1 MNQLTLQWVEAGHV
15 KTYTIADQQ
24 QASKPSGGIRVGRD
38 PVRCDLVLTHPTV
51 SGLHV
56 EIFYDPQRGGFYL
69 RNLRD
74 SNPPVVDRHRLTEGD
89 VALRKGTSI
98 YLGQVE
104 LQVVAIA
111 TTVANTVVVP
121 PPVATTAPVQPT
133 EHPAA
138 SQANSAYGLKCPRCH
153 QVSPYERL
161 SLGCPW
167 CGTSLAA
174 AVSVLMVP
182 GEK

>member
-1 MNQLTLQWVEAGHV
+1 
-15 KTYTIADQQ
+15 
-24 QASKPSGGIRVGRD
+24 
-38 PVRCDLVLTHPTV
+38 VLSHPTV

-56 EIFYDPQRGGFYL
+56 EIFYDPQRNGFYL

-74 SNPPVVDRHRLTEGD
+74 SNPPVVDRQKLTQGD
-89 VALRKGTSI
+89 VALRQGMSI

-111 TTVANTVVVP
+111 PSVANTVLVP
-121 PPVATTAPVQPT
+121 PIVTTTEPVPPTARPT
-133 EHPAA
+133 G
-138 SQANSAYGLKCPRCH
+138 SQGSSAYGLMCPKCK

-174 AVSVLMVP
+174 AVSILMVP
-182 GEK
+182 GENNFV

>member
-1 MNQLTLQWVEAGHV
+1 MNQLTLQWVEAGQV
-15 KTYTIADQQ
+15 KTYTVADQQ
-24 QASKPSGGIRVGRD
+24 QSGKPSGSTRIGRD
-38 PVRCDLVLTHPTV
+38 PVRCNLVLTHPTV

-74 SNPPVVDRHRLTEGD
+74 SNPPVVDRQKLTEGD
-89 VALRKGTSI
+89 VMLRQGTSI

-104 LQVVAIA
+104 LQVTAIA
-111 TTVANTVVVP
+111 TRVANTVVVP
-121 PPVATTAPVQPT
+121 PPVATTAPALLVEEPT
-133 EHPAA
+133 A
-138 SQANSAYGLKCPRCH
+138 SQAGSAYGLRCPRCH
-153 QVSPYERL
+153 QISPYERL

-174 AVSVLMVP
+174 AISVLMVP